1 MPTFYSRK
9 LHHDLYILLDQE
21 MLKLIFTN
29 TLKHFSSRAAHAN
42 KIISVQ
48 MTAKFTEKKALYRDQ
63 DELKN
68 WLQH

>member
-1 MPTFYSRK
+1 
-9 LHHDLYILLDQE
+9 

-48 MTAKFTEKKALYRDQ
+48 MTVKFTTKKAFYHDQ

-68 WLQH
+68 WLQR